1 MVTVPVQ
8 FKPGALLK
16 VPAGDDYGYGV
27 MLSRFPYMAFYGKS
41 AVSDEQ
47 RFPAAHPLFVV
58 LVTKAAY
65 STGRWGK
72 PLRLLPENEI
82 IPIPK
87 FFSQGVT
94 NKFDCK
100 IIDPVARRKV
110 TASPSECT
118 GFEREAVWSP
128 EHIEAR
134 ILGTYAGRLN
144 IYAESLQPKL

>member
-1 MVTVPVQ
+1 MTQAHEHTRYSNGGTGWPADDKPNRHYGLARWSRRGSRLTVPVQ
-8 FKPGALLK
+8 FKPGALFK

-27 MLSRFPYMAFYGKS
+27 MLSQFPYMAFYGKS

-47 RFPAAHPLFVV
+47 GLPVGRPLFVV

-87 FFSQGVT
+87 F
-94 NKFDCK
+94 
-100 IIDPVARRKV
+100 
-110 TASPSECT
+110 
-118 GFEREAVWSP
+118 
-128 EHIEAR
+128 
-134 ILGTYAGRLN
+134 
-144 IYAESLQPKL
+144 